1 LASAIP
7 VNFNMHFP
15 AKNHLLAGLGL
26 GLAMLSLSARGAL
39 PFGNLPLWFEAGP
52 ADVYIAH
59 ARDAEFAISP
69 TGAEFNLAKN
79 DGTSAGGRLQFV
91 GANPAAQINGQQ
103 KLSGAVNYLVGNAP
117 GQWKLNVPTFPRVRV
132 ENLYPGINAT
142 YYGNQQQL
150 EFDFAI
156 AAGVDPSLI
165 VLRYSGA
172 QSLSVNLKNELVVS
186 VSHGE
191 IIQHAPVA
199 YQTIAGVRQKIDAT
213 YKVLD
218 SQTATFTL
226 GPYDHSEPLVID
238 PVLNFSTY
246 FGGNLGD
253 TGWAIA
259 INTNDDSVYV
269 AGQTFSTQFSN
280 NIPLTYQT
288 NFHGGTHQGDAF
300 VARFNKSGTNLIYA
314 TYLGGNLDDAAYAIA
329 VDGNGDAFIAGGTTS
344 TDFPHTN
351 SIPGG
356 NHIAGVVDPNIGHF
370 PADAFVAKLDP
381 TGSNLLY
388 STYLGGNNSDIAYG
402 ISLDPAGDAFVTGVT
417 YSTTFPV
424 TPNAFQSRLMC
435 SNSVYPT
442 TVYINANAFVAEIS
456 ASGTNLNYATYLGGT
471 NYDIGRAIDFNN
483 GRLFVAG
490 DAESTNFPTTNYINQ
505 VTSQVLIQTNFSGT
519 NQFVLTNSFN
529 GKYLNSSTNFGDG
542 NFDAFVAGFSA
553 AGTNVTLLYSTCLGG
568 TNSDLAT
575 GIAADAAGN
584 AYVVGTTTSSNFPC
598 SGFGLP
604 SFTQTNN
611 YYYGYL
617 LATNSFLT
625 QVKWD
630 GTNTSIGYSTM
641 FGQQGADLASGVA
654 LDAAGDVFVVGS
666 ASSTNFPTTGTNLF
680 GSLMVTN
687 ASYIGYSDVFVTAFA
702 ADFSKLLY
710 STYLGGSVNDYG
722 YGIAVDP
729 AGNTYIVGQTTS
741 VNFPTLSAI
750 QTTLNGTS
758 DMFLAQ
764 ILRQTPPSLTAV
776 LSGQNVLVSWPPAGQ
791 ATTNY
796 LGLQTITNLLGTN
809 WVFTPLPALINGT
822 NVYSFP
828 PTNPA
833 QFFRLHKL

>member
-1 LASAIP
+1 
-7 VNFNMHFP
+7 
-15 AKNHLLAGLGL
+15 
-26 GLAMLSLSARGAL
+26 
-39 PFGNLPLWFEAGP
+39 
-52 ADVYIAH
+52 
-59 ARDAEFAISP
+59 
-69 TGAEFNLAKN
+69 
-79 DGTSAGGRLQFV
+79 
-91 GANPAAQINGQQ
+91 
-103 KLSGAVNYLVGNAP
+103 
-117 GQWKLNVPTFPRVRV
+117 
-132 ENLYPGINAT
+132 
-142 YYGNQQQL
+142 
-150 EFDFAI
+150 
-156 AAGVDPSLI
+156 
-165 VLRYSGA
+165 
-172 QSLSVNLKNELVVS
+172 
-186 VSHGE
+186 
-191 IIQHAPVA
+191 
-199 YQTIAGVRQKIDAT
+199 
-213 YKVLD
+213 
-218 SQTATFTL
+218 
-226 GPYDHSEPLVID
+226 
-238 PVLNFSTY
+238 
-246 FGGNLGD
+246 
-253 TGWAIA
+253 
-259 INTNDDSVYV
+259 
-269 AGQTFSTQFSN
+269 
-280 NIPLTYQT
+280 
-288 NFHGGTHQGDAF
+288 
-300 VARFNKSGTNLIYA
+300 
-314 TYLGGNLDDAAYAIA
+314 
-329 VDGNGDAFIAGGTTS
+329 
-344 TDFPHTN
+344 
-351 SIPGG
+351 
-356 NHIAGVVDPNIGHF
+356 
-370 PADAFVAKLDP
+370 
-381 TGSNLLY
+381 
-388 STYLGGNNSDIAYG
+388 
-402 ISLDPAGDAFVTGVT
+402 
-417 YSTTFPV
+417 
-424 TPNAFQSRLMC
+424 
-435 SNSVYPT
+435 
-442 TVYINANAFVAEIS
+442 
-456 ASGTNLNYATYLGGT
+456 
-471 NYDIGRAIDFNN
+471 
-483 GRLFVAG
+483 
-490 DAESTNFPTTNYINQ
+490 
-505 VTSQVLIQTNFSGT
+505 VLIQTNFSGT

>member
-1 LASAIP
+1 
-7 VNFNMHFP
+7 MHFP

-39 PFGNLPLWFEAGP
+39 PFGNLPLWFEAGS

-79 DGTSAGGRLQFV
+79 NGTSAGGRLQFV
-91 GANPAAQINGQQ
+91 GANPAAQITGQQ
-103 KLSGAVNYLVGNAP
+103 KLSGAVNYLVGNVP
-117 GQWKLNVPTFPRVRV
+117 DQWKLNVPTFEQVRV
-132 ENLYPGINAT
+132 ENLYPGINAS

-150 EFDFAI
+150 EFDLDI
-156 AAGVDPSLI
+156 AAGADPSI
-165 VLRYSGA
+165 IAFHYTGA
-172 QSLSVNLKNELVVS
+172 NKISVNLKNELVVS

-191 IIQHAPVA
+191 MIQHVPVA
-199 YQTIAGVRQKIDAT
+199 YQTVGGVRQKIDAT

-218 SQTATFTL
+218 SQTATFAL
-226 GPYDHSEPLVID
+226 GPYDHSQPLVID
-238 PVLNFSTY
+238 PVLNYSTY

-259 INTNDDSVYV
+259 INTNGDSVFV
-269 AGQTFSTQFSN
+269 AGQTFSTEFSN
-280 NIPLTYQT
+280 NIPFSTPGAFQTTNQGGSLT
-288 NFHGGTHQGDAF
+288 GDAF
-300 VARFNKSGTNLIYA
+300 VARFDNSGTKLIYA
-314 TYLGGNLDDAAYAIA
+314 TYLGGSAGDAAYAIA
-329 VDGNGDAFIAGGTTS
+329 VDNFTNAFIAGS
-344 TDFPHTN
+344 TRSPNFPVKN
-351 SIPGG
+351 SLPRG
-356 NHIAGVVDPNIGHF
+356 NVIAGKIDPNTGQY
-370 PADAFVAKLDP
+370 PNDAFVAELDAS
-381 TGSNLLY
+381 GSNLVY
-388 STYLGGNNSDIAYG
+388 STYFGGTGYDYAFAIA
-402 ISLDPAGDAFVTGVT
+402 LDATDNAFITGNT
-417 YSTTFPV
+417 YSTNFPV

-442 TVYINANAFVAEIS
+442 TAYINANAFVAEIS
-456 ASGTNLNYATYLGGT
+456 AGGTNLNYSTFLGGT
-471 NYDIGRAIDFNN
+471 NFDVGRAIAFNN

-505 VTSQVLIQTNFSGT
+505 VTSQLLIQTNFSGT

-729 AGNTYIVGQTTS
+729 AGNAYIVGQTTS